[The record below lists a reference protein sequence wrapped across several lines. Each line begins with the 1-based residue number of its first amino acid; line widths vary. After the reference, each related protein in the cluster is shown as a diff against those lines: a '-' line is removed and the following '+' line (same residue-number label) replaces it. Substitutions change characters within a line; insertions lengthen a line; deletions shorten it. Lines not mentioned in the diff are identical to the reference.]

1 MQYLCE
7 NKQNSYYKEN
17 KYFFSFR
24 EFQNQI
30 IWTLRYKGDI
40 YFFVSVFKDK
50 VASRQV
56 YLSSV
61 W

>member
-1 MQYLCE
+1 MHNLCE
-7 NKQNSYYKEN
+7 NKQNSYHKEN
-17 KYFFSFR
+17 KYFFSFSA
-24 EFQNQI
+24 FQNQI

-40 YFFVSVFKDK
+40 DFFVSVFKGE

-56 YLSSV
+56 YLSFV